1 MELFDQ
7 ENQNLRYCTKEELED
22 YLQLRRNT
30 RLFYSK
36 KRKDFFPEI
45 SDIEYKESITK
56 LKKMQKKYPHIEED
70 ISIYNDLNKEIAF
83 HDRKYFNDD
92 DPVISDAEYDQ
103 LRCKLYEVV
112 KRTPIVTKITGHDSA
127 YLYVGSKKFK
137 DGFSKI
143 THAMPMLSL
152 GNAFSED
159 DVNDFIERVQRFLNT
174 TDPID
179 IFAEQKIDGSSCSIR
194 YENRKMVSAATRGDG
209 SVGEDI
215 TLNIKTLDNIPHE
228 LPADAPDI
236 FEVRGEVY
244 MPTASFEKLNAEQE
258 SKGAKIFANPRNAA
272 AGSLRQLDSSIT
284 AARNLK
290 FFGYALGE
298 VSAPIADT
306 QMGIREKLSTWGF
319 DVPDPINVA
328 DNVADL
334 MDYYNHIMTIRA
346 DLDYDIDGIV
356 YKVNDLAL
364 QDRLGF
370 ISRAPRWAIA
380 HKFPAEQAIT
390 TVKDIIIQVGRTG
403 ALTPVAELE
412 PINVGGVIVSR
423 ATLHNED
430 EIERKDIRVGD
441 KVKIQRAGDVIPKI
455 TESIEHSEGSVKFDF
470 PCVCPVCG
478 SDAIREEDEAIRRC
492 QGGLICEAQ
501 AVERLK
507 HFVSKNAFDIEGMG
521 DKVIKQLWDDGVV
534 KSPVDIFT
542 LQARNKI
549 SLTPLRNKEGWGA
562 QSAQKLWDA
571 IDSKRKV
578 DLSRFIF
585 ALGIRQVGQAT
596 AKRLASHYLSLGNLR
611 ASVTHDELLDIE
623 DIGPAVAKDIIA
635 FFKEAHNADVLDALQ
650 SELTINDFVPIQTTD
665 SIFAGKTVVLTGT
678 LSTMG
683 RAEAKAKL
691 ELLGAKV
698 SGSVS
703 AKTDYLIA
711 GADAGS
717 KAKKAADL
725 GVTILNEDDFIDK
738 TSE

>member
-244 MPTASFEKLNAEQE
+244 MPTASFEKLNVEQDA
-258 SKGAKIFANPRNAA
+258 KGAKIFANPRNAA

-290 FFGYALGE
+290 FFGYALGQI
-298 VSAPIADT
+298 STPIADT
-306 QMGIREKLSTWGF
+306 QMGIREKLSAWGF
-319 DVPDPINVA
+319 DVPDPIKVA

-390 TVKDIIIQVGRTG
+390 TIKDIVIQVGRTG

-430 EIERKDIRVGD
+430 EIVRKDIRVGD

-455 TESIEHSEGSVKFDF
+455 TESIEHTKDSVVFEF
-470 PCVCPVCG
+470 PTACPVCG
-478 SDAIREEDEAIRRC
+478 SDAIREIDEAIRRC

-521 DKVIKQLWDDGVV
+521 DKVIKQLWDNGLI
-534 KSPVDIFT
+534 KSPADIFT
-542 LQARNKI
+542 LKTEDKK

-571 IDSKRKV
+571 IDAKREV

-611 ASVTHDELLDIE
+611 TTVTHDELLDIE

-635 FFKEAHNADVLDALQ
+635 FFNEDHNKHVLDALQ
-650 SELTINDFVPIQTTD
+650 AQLTIKDFVPIQTTD
-665 SIFAGKTVVLTGT
+665 SMFTGKTVVLTGT

-725 GVTILNEDDFIDK
+725 GVTILNEDEFIDAI
-738 TSE
+738 SQ